1 MTTSKRIKISGPPT
15 GAGIYVTP
23 VDPHVHQPT
32 DHEKRQRFMK
42 GAGRLIDQMQQ
53 ERGTEHAQPKRE
65 ALEKLAEV
73 HNELLIFEEL
83 IAQKLPDH
91 VSPAATA
98 AGKVL
103 FATLGKACFESESQA
118 AAWAK
123 KYLPLTAAWKAAG
136 RDADERG
143 RANRDQ
149 QRVRRDFWERAAAL
163 AGAIARHATRG
174 GCVDLGRAID
184 EVLLAGKWA

>member
-1 MTTSKRIKISGPPT
+1 MSKKLKISGPVG
-15 GAGIYVTP
+15 GAGIVVST
-23 VDPHVHQPT
+23 VDPFTPQPP

-65 ALEKLAEV
+65 ALEKLGEV

-91 VSPAATA
+91 VSPAANK
-98 AGKVL
+98 AGKAL
-103 FATLGKACFESESQA
+103 FTLLGRDCFETEAQA
-118 AAWAK
+118 AAWAR

-143 RANRDQ
+143 RANRDH
-149 QRVRRDFWERAAAL
+149 QRVRKTFWEDAERL
-163 AGAIARHATRG
+163 AGGIARTCTVG
-174 GCVDLGRAID
+174 GCTDLGRAID
-184 EVLLAGKWA
+184 ETLQAGKWR